1 VQRIV
6 LVILLICTAFLS
18 HRPAR
23 AHEASAVIAN
33 ALEAAP
39 ASIAE
44 RATVLDWSGTVLRE
58 GTNGWVC
65 FPDPPD
71 VEAAPM
77 CLDGPWQSW
86 ATSWQRHEP
95 LTIRQVGIAY
105 MLLGDAGASNV
116 DPHAEGRTADN
127 EWVQTGPHLMLLVP
141 DPAALEGIPTNPK
154 NGGPWVMW
162 KGTPYAHVMIPVPG
176 NR

>member
-1 VQRIV
+1 VQRTGLGIF
-6 LVILLICTAFLS
+6 ICTALLS
-18 HRPAR
+18 HTPAR
-23 AHEASAVIAN
+23 AQDASAIIAN

-44 RATVLDWSGTVLRE
+44 GASVLDWGGTLLRE

-71 VEAAPM
+71 VEGAPM

-86 ATSWQRHEP
+86 ASSWQRREP
-95 LTIRQVGIAY
+95 VTNRHAGVAY
-105 MLLGDAGASNV
+105 MLMGDAGASNV
-116 DPHAEGRTADN
+116 DPIAQGPTAQN
-127 EWVQTGPHLMLLVP
+127 EWVRTGPHLMLVVP
-141 DPAALEGIPTNPK
+141 DRAVLDGFPTDPE

>member
-1 VQRIV
+1 VQRTVFGIF
-6 LVILLICTAFLS
+6 ICTALLS
-18 HRPAR
+18 HPPAL
-23 AHEASAVIAN
+23 AQDASAVIAN

-44 RATVLDWSGTVLRE
+44 RATVRDWVGTVLRD

-71 VEAAPM
+71 VKNAPM
-77 CLDGPWQSW
+77 CFDGPWQSW
-86 ATSWQRHEP
+86 ASSWQGRAP
-95 LTIRQVGIAY
+95 VTIRQAGIAY
-105 MLLGDAGASNV
+105 MLMGDAGASNV
-116 DPHAEGRTADN
+116 DPYAEGPTADN
-127 EWVQTGPHLMLLVP
+127 EWVQTGPHLMLIVP
-141 DPAALEGIPTNPK
+141 DPAALEGMPTDPE

-162 KGTPYAHVMIPVPG
+162 KDTPYAHVMIPVPG